1 MILGE
6 WLDKESAALVA
17 EGRTE
22 GRLEALLDILT
33 EMGSV
38 PKDLQERLQGLDEE
52 TLRIWTKFAVKV
64 ESMDDF
70 LEKIK

>member
-1 MILGE
+1 MAWCRIRGYPCCG
-6 WLDKESAALVA
+6 DRRSK
-17 EGRTE
+17 G
-22 GRLEALLDILT
+22 ALLDILT